1 VNIWVEAARPRTLV
15 AGVVPVLVGTAASG
29 RFIAPRFIA
38 ALIVGIAIQIGV
50 NYANDLFDAT
60 RGVDRD
66 DRIGPRRATAAGLVT
81 PLRMGMGVACAF
93 GVAAAAGL
101 YLAAVAG
108 AELIAVGALCFVAA
122 VGYSGG
128 PRPYASAGLGE
139 LFVFVFFGLIATTGS
154 AYVQIEGVSA
164 TAVLAGVPVGCLATA
179 ILVVNNL
186 RDIESDRRAGK
197 MTLAVRLGRS
207 RTRQLFGM
215 LLLLAATALAP
226 VMMVANSPGPVLALG
241 AAPVALRALRLVAGG
256 QSGSDLIAA
265 LGATARLQLLFGL
278 LLTVGLW
285 IS

>member
-1 VNIWVEAARPRTLV
+1 MNIWVEAARPRTLV
-15 AGVVPVLVGTAASG
+15 AGIVPVLVGTAASG

-81 PLRMGMGVACAF
+81 PLRMGIGVACAF
-93 GVAAAAGL
+93 GVAATAGL

-122 VGYSGG
+122 LGYSGG

-154 AYVQIEGVSA
+154 AYVQIEGVPA
-164 TAVLAGVPVGCLATA
+164 TAVLAGVPVGCFATA

-186 RDIESDRRAGK
+186 RDIETDRRAGK
-197 MTLAVRLGRS
+197 VTLAVRLGRS
-207 RTRQLFGM
+207 RTRLLYGV
-215 LLLLAATALAP
+215 LLLLAATAVAP
-226 VMMVANSPGPVLALG
+226 VMMVANSLGPVLALG
-241 AAPVALRALRLVAGG
+241 AAPLGLRALRLVAGG
-256 QSGSDLIAA
+256 QAGTDLIAA
-265 LGATARLQLLFGL
+265 LGATAQLQLVFGL
-278 LLTVGLW
+278 LLAAGLW
-285 IS
+285 IF